1 MKLNLTV
8 MKFKLFSTIICVII
22 ISTFSF
28 SCVNAS
34 SNKVWVGTWGT
45 SPQLTEPHNNP
56 PQPGLTDNALRQ
68 TVRVSIGG
76 EVIRLHLSN
85 EFSKSEV
92 KINNVYIALSEG
104 GSLIDA
110 STIKA
115 LTFNGSPAAVI
126 QPGQAI
132 VSDQIEFKLSPRTDV
147 SITINFG
154 KTPEDITGHPGSRTT
169 SFILSGNQ
177 PENADFTNSITT
189 DHWYIIKGI
198 DVLASKKSGAVAIIG
213 NSITDGRGSGTNKQN
228 RWPDILSERLV
239 ANPSTAN
246 IGVLNMG
253 VGGNCVLKN
262 CLGPAAVDRFNRDVL
277 ERSGVKWVI
286 IFEAVNDLGGT
297 PDSITAMKVV
307 DDLIVAYTSMIEKA
321 HAKKMKVYGATITP
335 FGKSFYYQ
343 SYREVARQKLNEW
356 IRTSGKFD
364 KVIDFDLSVRNP
376 EDTMTLLPDIHTG
389 DFLHLNED
397 GYKKMGESV
406 NLDLFK

>member
-1 MKLNLTV
+1 MKR
-8 MKFKLFSTIICVII
+8 KLLSSLVGILI
-22 ISTFSF
+22 ISFFSYSCSNAF
-28 SCVNAS
+28 S
-34 SNKVWVGTWGT
+34 KQVWTGTWGT

-76 EVIRLHLSN
+76 EVLRLHLSN

-92 KINNVYIALSEG
+92 KINDIYIALSEG
-104 GSLIDA
+104 GSSINA
-110 STIKA
+110 STIKS
-115 LTFNGSPAAVI
+115 LTFNGSPEVVI

-132 VSDQIEFKLSPRTDV
+132 VSDQIDFKLNPRTDV

-154 KTPEDITGHPGSRTT
+154 KTPDDITGHPGSRTT
-169 SFILSGNQ
+169 SYILAGNQ
-177 PENADFTNSITT
+177 PESADFSNSITT

-198 DVLASKKSGAVAIIG
+198 DVLASDKGGAIAIIG

-262 CLGPAAVDRFNRDVL
+262 CLGPAAVDRFSRDVL

-297 PDSITAMKVV
+297 PYSITAMKVV
-307 DDLIVAYTSMIEKA
+307 DDLIVAYSSMIEKA
-321 HAKKMKVYGATITP
+321 HAKNMKVYGATITP

-364 KVIDFDLSVRNP
+364 ALVDFDLTVRDP
-376 EDTMTLLPDIHTG
+376 EDSMTLLPDIHTG

-406 NLDLFK
+406 SLDLFK

>member
-1 MKLNLTV
+1 MKR
-8 MKFKLFSTIICVII
+8 KLLSSLVGILI
-22 ISTFSF
+22 ISFFSYSCSNAF
-28 SCVNAS
+28 S
-34 SNKVWVGTWGT
+34 KQVWTGTWGT

-76 EVIRLHLSN
+76 EVLRLHLSN

-92 KINNVYIALSEG
+92 KINDIYIALSEG
-104 GSLIDA
+104 GSSINA
-110 STIKA
+110 STIKS
-115 LTFNGSPAAVI
+115 LTFNGSPEVVI

-132 VSDQIEFKLSPRTDV
+132 VSDQIDFKLNPRTDV

-154 KTPEDITGHPGSRTT
+154 KTPDDITGHPGSRTT
-169 SFILSGNQ
+169 SYILAGNQ
-177 PENADFTNSITT
+177 PGSADFSNSITT

-198 DVLASKKSGAVAIIG
+198 DVLASDKGGAIAIIG

-253 VGGNCVLKN
+253 VGGNCILKN
-262 CLGPAAVDRFNRDVL
+262 CLGPAAVDRFSRDVL

-307 DDLIVAYTSMIEKA
+307 DDLIVAYSSMIEKA
-321 HAKKMKVYGATITP
+321 HAKNMKVYGATITP

-364 KVIDFDLSVRNP
+364 ALVDFDLTVRDP
-376 EDTMTLLPDIHTG
+376 EDSMTLLPDIHTG

-406 NLDLFK
+406 SLDLFK

>member
-1 MKLNLTV
+1 MKR
-8 MKFKLFSTIICVII
+8 KLLSSLVGILI
-22 ISTFSF
+22 ISFFSYSCSNAF
-28 SCVNAS
+28 S
-34 SNKVWVGTWGT
+34 KQVWTGTWGT

-76 EVIRLHLSN
+76 EVLRLHLSN

-92 KINNVYIALSEG
+92 KINDIYIALSEG
-104 GSLIDA
+104 GSSINA
-110 STIKA
+110 STIKS
-115 LTFNGSPAAVI
+115 LTFNGSPEVVI

-132 VSDQIEFKLSPRTDV
+132 VSDQIDFKLNPRTDV

-154 KTPEDITGHPGSRTT
+154 KTPDDITGHPGSRTT
-169 SFILSGNQ
+169 SYILAGNQ
-177 PENADFTNSITT
+177 PESADFSNSITT

-198 DVLASKKSGAVAIIG
+198 DVLASDKGGAIAIIG

-262 CLGPAAVDRFNRDVL
+262 CLGPAAVDRFSRDVL

-307 DDLIVAYTSMIEKA
+307 DDLIVAYSSMIEKA
-321 HAKKMKVYGATITP
+321 HAKNMKVYGATITP

-364 KVIDFDLSVRNP
+364 ALVDFDLTVRDP
-376 EDTMTLLPDIHTG
+376 EDSMTLLPDIHTG

-406 NLDLFK
+406 SLDLFK